1 VSLVILE
8 HPGEL
13 SDDDLD
19 RELTIAASTRG
30 RLRFDRYEQLLDEAR
45 DRGRIVWPD
54 TDEDD

>member
-1 VSLVILE
+1 VILE